1 MAERRFRL
9 FVSSPSDVKPERD
22 RVTGVVDRLNT
33 ELEGVAQIEVLR
45 WEDAFYTA
53 AHSFQEAIEAAVGG
67 LSSTDL
73 VVCIIW
79 KRAGL
84 KLDPSVW
91 RRVDGSPYESG
102 TVLEFET
109 AVAASRTHSG
119 VPDVYLFRKTAPVFY
134 QAERADEEITQHQ
147 LLEQIWKRWTETP
160 EGYNTA
166 GHQPFDDP
174 DDFERKLDACIRQWL
189 ERRGVILK
197 GPVWDRRIK
206 GSPFRGLAPFEASHA
221 PVFFGREAAIAK
233 TIERLRRGVAFL
245 LLIGGSGS
253 GKSSLL
259 RAGLLP
265 RVVRHGVVPDI
276 DLWRTA
282 LLLPTGDPLQN
293 LATALFTYEAL
304 GGELAKGDFHTPEQ
318 LVGALRAGGDTAIA
332 PIRGALERTARE
344 RAQKMNYDRPRP
356 ARLLLALDQVERLFV
371 ETSPASVEDFAAV
384 LRALVEAKLAV
395 VVAALRSDTYGRF
408 QQVESFLALREAGA
422 TLDLLPPA
430 AHELEDIITRPV
442 AACEPPLA
450 FENNEKGVSLAQVL
464 AADAKGG
471 DALPLLQMT
480 LQLLYEAQ
488 EKRGDGVLRFEDYPG
503 IDEAVA
509 RAAGEAIAQLDQTA
523 PEARA
528 ALPALVTALV
538 RNFEVDPAGK
548 ITLTLLPIARDAFER
563 GRPARRA
570 LVDAFIAARLL
581 TVEEADGVVRVRPVH
596 EALLRVWPEALR
608 ILKENAA
615 LIRVRHTLEPMVK
628 DWVTAP
634 PAGKADHLVTAP
646 ALLAGAAQLTERLGD
661 DLPANMPEFIAASL
675 AADTRR
681 RDAERRR
688 QRNIL
693 VATAAG
699 LVVAVVLA
707 GLAGWQWRKAVQ
719 AEQVALEAER
729 TAIEQK
735 TLAEQQRGRAE
746 RTLAV
751 ATGTANAL
759 VFDLAREF
767 RDRTG
772 IPVALVRK
780 ILDSARELQRQLAES
795 GEVSPELRRTE
806 AVALMDLVETLQ
818 ALGDVPAALAS
829 ANRASNIIQE
839 LLEQDPNNMG
849 YQRDLSI
856 SMEGIG
862 DVLMAS
868 GRREEALEEYRKSL
882 AITEKIAASAP
893 NNPTWQRDLSIAY
906 NKIGDVLVAARQ
918 TEEALVE
925 FRKALAIRERLIID
939 DPNNEQVLRD
949 LSISYNKIGEM
960 LTRNGKHY
968 EALVEYRTGLAIR
981 ERLVA
986 ANPGNA
992 QRQRDMSVSHERI
1005 GDALVAAGDRAE
1017 ALLEY
1022 RKSLA
1027 ITEKLHAADPGHT
1040 EWQRDLSVSYSRLGD
1055 MLTHEGKHAEALE
1068 VYRKDTAIAEKLA
1081 ATDPHNADWQSD
1093 LAISLVKLAE
1103 VGDNPRARLTRA
1115 RQILRQLDTE
1125 GKLAANQRGW
1135 LTIVDRRISEL
1146 K

>member
-1 MAERRFRL
+1 M
-9 FVSSPSDVKPERD
+9 
-22 RVTGVVDRLNT
+22 
-33 ELEGVAQIEVLR
+33 
-45 WEDAFYTA
+45 
-53 AHSFQEAIEAAVGG
+53 
-67 LSSTDL
+67 
-73 VVCIIW
+73 
-79 KRAGL
+79 
-84 KLDPSVW
+84 
-91 RRVDGSPYESG
+91 
-102 TVLEFET
+102 
-109 AVAASRTHSG
+109 
-119 VPDVYLFRKTAPVFY
+119 
-134 QAERADEEITQHQ
+134 
-147 LLEQIWKRWTETP
+147 LEQIWKRWTETP

-282 LLLPTGDPLQN
+282 LLLPTGDPLHN
-293 LATALFTYEAL
+293 LATALFAYEAL
-304 GGELAKGDFHTPEQ
+304 GGELAKGDFRTPEQ
-318 LVGALRAGGDTAIA
+318 LVGALRAGGETAIA
-332 PIRGALERTARE
+332 PIRGALERAAQE

-371 ETSPASVEDFAAV
+371 ETGPASVEDFAAV

-442 AACEPPLA
+442 AACEPPLS
-450 FENNEKGVSLAQVL
+450 FENNEKGLSLAQVL

-615 LIRVRHTLEPMVK
+615 LIRVRHTLEPIVK
-628 DWVTAP
+628 DWVSAL
-634 PAGKADHLVTAP
+634 PAAKADHLVTAP

-661 DLPANMPEFIAASL
+661 DLSPHMPEFIAESL
-675 AADTRR
+675 KADTRR

-707 GLAGWQWRKAVQ
+707 GLAGWQWRVAVQ
-719 AEQVALEAER
+719 AERTALQAKQEALQAEQSAVEAER
-729 TAIEQK
+729 AAIEQK
-735 TLAEQQRGRAE
+735 TAAEQQRARAE

-795 GEVSPELRRTE
+795 GEVSPDLRRTE

-818 ALGDVPAALAS
+818 ALGDLPAALAS
-829 ANRASNIIQE
+829 ANRASNIIYE
-839 LLEQDPNNMG
+839 LLEQDPDNMG
-849 YQRDLSI
+849 YQRDHSI

-893 NNPTWQRDLSIAY
+893 GNATWQRDLSIAY
-906 NKIGDVLVAARQ
+906 NKIGDVLVSARQ

-1093 LAISLVKLAE
+1093 LAISVVKLAE

-1115 RQILRQLDTE
+1115 RRILQQLDTD

-1135 LTIVDRRISEL
+1135 LTIVDRRIGEL